1 VAHTKLLY
9 EIVYDTIKAKIISG
23 AYKNGE
29 LLPSE
34 REIGEEHAVD
44 RSTVRKALQML
55 VDDRLVVK
63 LAGIG
68 TKVCRDSECHDSK
81 ETPVESRLRSGMH
94 GTIGFFLPPSVHRTD
109 RISQPFYSSLFYH
122 TEREC
127 RTNGYAC
134 FYSTLDENDNFSQVL
149 QRQHFD
155 GIIFVS
161 NTAEK
166 FIQMAIDTKIPCV
179 LVNEYN
185 PKLPSYLPD
194 NTNGM
199 ILMCDYLIGLG
210 HTTFALITGINSY
223 LSTRERFVG
232 CMYTFSKHHIEA
244 PYIASCDWEPD
255 TACRITK
262 ELLTAADPLP
272 TAIIGFNDNIAI
284 GCLRAASELGLRVPQ
299 DISIVGFDDIE
310 QSRYAIPAL
319 TTVHSNIRELA
330 LASVQGL
337 FLQIQHPG
345 ALTSLRSYVPS
356 SLMIRESAAAPP
368 SKANPGAY
376 TSTKG

>member
-9 EIVYDTIKAKIISG
+9 EVVYDAIKAKIISG
-23 AYKNGE
+23 AYQDGE

-34 REIGEEHAVD
+34 REIGEEHDVD
-44 RSTVRKALQML
+44 RSTVRKALQLL
-55 VDDRLVVK
+55 VDDRLVIK

-68 TKVCRDSECHDSK
+68 TKVCRDSECRDSK
-81 ETPVESRLRSGMH
+81 EIAVESRPRNGTH
-94 GTIGFFLPPSVHRTD
+94 GSIGFFLPPSVHRRD

-127 RTNGYAC
+127 RSNGYAC
-134 FYSTLDENDNFSQVL
+134 FYSTLDEHDDFQQML

-166 FIQMAIDTKIPCV
+166 FIQMAIDAKIPCV

-199 ILMCDYLIGLG
+199 IMMCDHLIGLG
-210 HTTFALITGINSY
+210 HRKFALVTGINTY
-223 LSTRERFVG
+223 LTTRERYIG
-232 CMYTFSKHHIEA
+232 CMYAFSKHHINE
-244 PYIASCDWEPD
+244 PCVASCDWEPD
-255 TACRITK
+255 TAYRITK
-262 ELLTAADPLP
+262 ELLETSDPMP

-310 QSRYAIPAL
+310 QSRYAIPSL

-330 LASVQGL
+330 LATVQGL

-345 ALTSLRSYVPS
+345 ALTSLKSYVPS
-356 SLMIRESAAAPP
+356 SLMIRESAAPPP
-368 SKANPGAY
+368 SKA
-376 TSTKG
+376 S